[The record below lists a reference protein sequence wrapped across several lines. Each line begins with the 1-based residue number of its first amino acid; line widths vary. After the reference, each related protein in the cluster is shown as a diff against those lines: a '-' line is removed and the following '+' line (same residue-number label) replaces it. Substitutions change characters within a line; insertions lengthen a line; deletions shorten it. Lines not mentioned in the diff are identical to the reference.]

1 MEFNSAFKGLMELL
15 NPLNT
20 MRFFNSNF
28 CCPKDEYA
36 NRRSIIIQWLS
47 TTARGL
53 KTDCSIAITYE
64 LLQESFL
71 LPVPSFSSG
80 NMARPVSPLTEETE
94 AGSEEGDPDA
104 GGSGSGSGSGSGGG
118 SAWRR
123 TGTTSTSSSALR
135 GAQSGQLKTTS
146 SLLRKC
152 YPSSS
157 TQVPF
162 LPAGRLEDCLPP
174 CYHGTKTM
182 AKLIKVSS

>member
-1 MEFNSAFKGLMELL
+1 M
-15 NPLNT
+15 
-20 MRFFNSNF
+20 
-28 CCPKDEYA
+28 
-36 NRRSIIIQWLS
+36 
-47 TTARGL
+47 
-53 KTDCSIAITYE
+53 
-64 LLQESFL
+64 
-71 LPVPSFSSG
+71 PSFSSG
-80 NMARPVSPLTEETE
+80 NMARPVSPLAEETE
-94 AGSEEGDPDA
+94 VGSEEGDPDA

-174 CYHGTKTM
+174 CYHGAKTM
-182 AKLIKVSS
+182 AKLIKVSCLCELDFGGDVDKLARHNGLV